1 MTRATTAAIGMALVA
16 SVAACR
22 GAKAPIQASPSVA
35 GATLWERPSDVAT
48 RDLYFGPWGRDYAPN
63 PMDTYTFVE
72 RKHSGVNLGMTVV
85 DSRGREWSVKQ
96 PYPGGMDD
104 ESPVEVVVSRILS
117 AVGYHQPPVYYLP
130 SFTLKDDWGTHIEPG
145 GRFRLKLE
153 AMNDVGTWRWEENP
167 FIGSK
172 PYQGLLVMLM
182 MLNDT
187 DLKNSNNTLYERHV
201 GNRVERW
208 YVVRDVGAALGDLNP
223 IAPRKGDPESFE
235 QTPFILGVDNRH
247 VDLNVD
253 GWYKKLVR
261 DRITVDDVRWASAL
275 LAQLSERQWHD
286 AFRAGGFEPGA
297 SNRFVRALRQKVADG
312 QNVGGRA
319 TADGD
324 RD

>member
-1 MTRATTAAIGMALVA
+1 MTRAMTAAIGVALIA
-16 SVAACR
+16 TLIACS
-22 GAKAPIQASPSVA
+22 GAKAPIKASPSVA
-35 GATLWERPSDVAT
+35 GATLWEQPTDVAT
-48 RDLYFGPWGRDYAPN
+48 RDVYFGPWGRDYAPN
-63 PMDTYTFVE
+63 PTDTYTFVE
-72 RKHSGVNLGMTVV
+72 RKHTGVNLGMTVV
-85 DSRGREWSVKQ
+85 DSRRREWSVKQ

-153 AMNDVGTWRWEENP
+153 AMHDIGTWRWEENP

-208 YVVRDVGAALGDLNP
+208 YVVRDLGAALGDLNP
-223 IAPRKGDPESFE
+223 ISPHKGDPESFE
-235 QTPFILGVDNRH
+235 QTPFILGVNNRQ

-261 DRITVDDVRWASAL
+261 GRITVDDVQWASAL
-275 LAQLSERQWHD
+275 LAQLSDRQWHD

-297 SNRFVRALRQKVADG
+297 ANRFIRALRQKVADG
-312 QNVGGRA
+312 QNVGRA
-319 TADGD
+319 AADGD
-324 RD
+324 RE